1 MAEKEQVEVLILG
14 AWGCGAFK
22 NPIEVIS
29 KIFYRLLQN
38 YHFEVVE
45 FALSSHD
52 VTESPFT
59 KLFVENSTQD
69 EIIKLLKSTGRENI
83 DNVISWMK
91 ENHFF
96 EAPASVMYHNNCAG
110 GLAKHSLDVYRKASF
125 KL

>member
-52 VTESPFT
+52 VTESQFT
-59 KLFVENSTQD
+59 KLFIENSIQE
-69 EIIKLLKSTGRENI
+69 EIIKLLKSTGRENM
-83 DNVISWMK
+83 DNVIKSRW
-91 ENHFF
+91 
-96 EAPASVMYHNNCAG
+96 NCC
-110 GLAKHSLDVYRKASF
+110 
-125 KL
+125 